1 MTLSSEQKQVIKTL
15 YKKGAKIVISESH
28 IDFLSK
34 SIENKFIPKSFKV
47 NSNLPGVKTINQER
61 LDLVSFECVKD
72 EKRRHE
78 NILKAAKLDFEKFK
92 VKLGKLFDDAGN
104 ERELKRIEEHLQKV
118 KSNLEAKKAKKVAR
132 DTIGR
137 SNFSNV
143 TLADDDG
150 ASVQAHREITGDNVS
165 SIVTIAAGDGA
176 RLQAHRDS
184 SGFRDSSNVT
194 LALDD
199 GASLHAHKKKK
210 RKFRRRYLQP
220 QPKKSR
226 KRKSRQLELIQTLN
240 AIAPNWNGIIKN
252 ISGDA
257 VTFDEESLLSK
268 GQKFCPV
275 ELDPPI
281 VRMQK
286 ELDRFY
292 RMIRINWAF
301 QGKPDQR
308 SELEKK
314 FYENSNWNPPPASKE
329 LEQFIAFLQ
338 QKFDSWKPPRFIKD
352 NISKGERNCLKEI
365 RNNTETVYMVEDKGP
380 SFTKMSKDQYL
391 EAGENELSNEKFY
404 EQVTEVCP

>member
-1 MTLSSEQKQVIKTL
+1 M
-15 YKKGAKIVISESH
+15 
-28 IDFLSK
+28 
-34 SIENKFIPKSFKV
+34 
-47 NSNLPGVKTINQER
+47 
-61 LDLVSFECVKD
+61 
-72 EKRRHE
+72 
-78 NILKAAKLDFEKFK
+78 
-92 VKLGKLFDDAGN
+92 
-104 ERELKRIEEHLQKV
+104 
-118 KSNLEAKKAKKVAR
+118 
-132 DTIGR
+132 
-137 SNFSNV
+137 
-143 TLADDDG
+143 
-150 ASVQAHREITGDNVS
+150 
-165 SIVTIAAGDGA
+165 
-176 RLQAHRDS
+176 
-184 SGFRDSSNVT
+184 
-194 LALDD
+194 
-199 GASLHAHKKKK
+199 HAHKKKK

-329 LEQFIAFLQ
+329 LEQFKI
-338 QKFDSWKPPRFIKD
+338 
-352 NISKGERNCLKEI
+352 
-365 RNNTETVYMVEDKGP
+365 
-380 SFTKMSKDQYL
+380 
-391 EAGENELSNEKFY
+391 
-404 EQVTEVCP
+404 